1 MGSSFLLLPILMV
14 FLQPELLS
22 LWYIFLSLATL
33 VNLLNSGLGP
43 SLSRNVMYAWG
54 GVKEICP
61 QGVSKEYGKE
71 PNYSLLFLVID
82 ASRFFHF
89 LIASAALLL
98 MVSIGSLYITYI
110 AERLDTAAY
119 LPAWIVFCFAI
130 FLNLY
135 YDYFSVFLRGVGEV
149 AAYNK
154 YLIASKL
161 SDIGIATILLVL
173 GFDLL
178 SVAVSYFVSGLI
190 IRILSKR
197 KFNQITCAHKP
208 KAKTDLSK
216 IKEVFLI
223 LWPNCWRD
231 WLVAVA
237 DAITTSATT
246 IVCSLFLNL
255 TDAGI
260 YALCLQFATAI
271 AKASDSIL
279 FAYQPQIAN
288 DYVSHKYERC
298 FSTLSFCMLIYT
310 FAFIAGSLLVIFA
323 LIPLLQLI
331 GSGYQFELTTM
342 ALLLFYQYLINRYKL
357 YAAIIAMTNDLSY
370 WKSFIVSSLIGLG
383 LSVVVLS
390 VVGSSTTALIL
401 PQLFVQCCYN
411 VWKWPSVA
419 RRKLVPNATMKT
431 TIIFG
436 TKTLKGVL
444 SISKNNNR

>member
-14 FLQPELLS
+14 FLRPELLS

-71 PNYSLLFLVID
+71 PNYALLFLVID

-89 LIASAALLL
+89 LIASIALLL
-98 MVSIGSLYITYI
+98 MVSVGSLYIVHI
-110 AERLDTAAY
+110 AEGLDATAY

-135 YDYFSVFLRGVGEV
+135 YDYFSVFLRGIGEV
-149 AAYNK
+149 SAYNK
-154 YLIASKL
+154 YLIVSKL
-161 SDIGIATILLVL
+161 SDIGIATALLSL

-178 SVAVSYFVSGLI
+178 SVAISYFVSGLI

-197 KFNQITCAHKP
+197 KLNQITLAHKP
-208 KAKTDLSK
+208 EAKTELSK

-231 WLVAVA
+231 WLVAIA

-298 FSTLSFCMLIYT
+298 FGTLSFCMLIYT
-310 FAFIAGSLLVIFA
+310 LVFIAGSLLVVFA

-331 GSGYQFELTTM
+331 GSGYQFDLATM
-342 ALLLFYQYLINRYKL
+342 VLLLFYQYLINRYKL
-357 YAAIIAMTNDLSY
+357 YAAVIAMTNDLSY

-383 LSVVVLS
+383 LSVLALS
-390 VVGSSTTALIL
+390 AMGSSTAALIL

-419 RRKLVPNATMKT
+419 RRKLLPNATMKT
-431 TIIFG
+431 AIVFG
-436 TKTLKGVL
+436 VRMLKDILPIRKG
-444 SISKNNNR
+444 KNR